1 MNDEM
6 NKMQRLLEEVTAAG
20 NAPSEAPDPEIASLR
35 EAWLAFGQLLEGVEP
50 ASDISALPQAGQ
62 GQGERDRPM
71 PRPAQTWRWLLPTTG
86 LLAASLLV
94 AVAMAWMLRDGG
106 LQEAAAPAPVQ
117 TASNT
122 ARSQSGSVEW
132 DDSFDEQVAQLGQ
145 QVIAVRENQHFRVD
159 DFALME
165 YRIEQFRQ
173 EVQMDSL

>member
-1 MNDEM
+1 MNDEL

-20 NAPSEAPDPEIASLR
+20 NAPSETPDPEIASLR
-35 EAWLAFGQLLEGVEP
+35 EAWLAFGQLLE
-50 ASDISALPQAGQ
+50 AAQ
-62 GQGERDRPM
+62 GQEERDWPM

-106 LQEAAAPAPVQ
+106 RQDAAAPAPLQ

-122 ARSQSGSVEW
+122 ARSHSGSVEW